1 MYLNLVN
8 HTLKVVAVA
17 MMSNAAEAP
26 VELVEDDD
34 NFDEFFDN
42 NIEISHGE
50 DAVYLG
56 ALGLYV
62 NPFSLVADEKFYFES
77 PAMRQRMQT
86 LLHMIESNN
95 GLICVVS
102 DEGGGKTSFL
112 HRFTH
117 EAGEKWQLHEISIS
131 NDTSSLQIL
140 NSIAA
145 SIGANVLKKENKQ
158 IEKIVS
164 HLSASGAD
172 QSFPVILFDN
182 GHQLGAK
189 AISALLKLKRKIAKK
204 KLKMSTVV
212 FADRNIKNTLNHK
225 LLRNI
230 TDEWTY
236 SIYLPRLSEKDTA
249 EYLYHR
255 LITAGML
262 IDKPF
267 KPADVNAIYKIAKGL
282 PRKTNEV
289 AHRLL
294 MCNYGGLRPV
304 TKFKFGWLGKIKSI
318 SNENKIHIVM
328 GLVLMV
334 MLTSVGSGGP
344 GPANASS
351 AVVAHNAQ
359 AINSAAGMQNKTPGL
374 SATDFSTSK
383 EQPVALKSKAPASID
398 ADCDATIFLDCG
410 KPAKDAIK
418 HITYR

>member
-1 MYLNLVN
+1 M
-8 HTLKVVAVA
+8 K
-17 MMSNAAEAP
+17 SNTAEAS
-26 VELVEDDD
+26 VELSDDDD
-34 NFDEFFDN
+34 NFDDFFDEN
-42 NIEISHGE
+42 NIEVTHGE
-50 DAVYLG
+50 DAAYLN

-62 NPFSLVADEKFYFES
+62 NPFSLVPDEKFYFES

-112 HRFTH
+112 HKFTH
-117 EAGEKWQLHEISIS
+117 EAGEKWSLHEVSIS
-131 NDTSSLQIL
+131 KDTSPLQIL

-145 SIGANVLKKENKQ
+145 SIGANVLKKESRQ
-158 IEKIVS
+158 IEEIVA
-164 HLSASGAD
+164 HLSESGGD
-172 QSFPVILFDN
+172 KSFPVIMFDN
-182 GHQLGAK
+182 GHQLDAK
-189 AISALLKLKRKIAKK
+189 TISALLKLKRKIADK
-204 KLKMSTVV
+204 KLKMSTVI

-225 LLRNI
+225 LLKNI
-230 TDEWTY
+230 SNDWTY

-255 LITAGML
+255 LITAGMF

-267 KPADVNAIYKIAKGL
+267 TPADVSAIYKVSKGL

-294 MCNYGGLRPV
+294 MCKYGGLRPAA
-304 TKFKFGWLGKIKSI
+304 KIQFGWLDKIKSI
-318 SNENKIHIVM
+318 NNENKTYIAM
-328 GLVLMV
+328 SLVLMV

-344 GPANASS
+344 GLVNASP

-359 AINSAAGMQNKTPGL
+359 AINSVPEMQNKTTEF
-374 SATDFSTSK
+374 SAAALPATK
-383 EQPVALKSKAPASID
+383 KPVALKSKTPSSID
-398 ADCDATIFLDCG
+398 AECDASIFLDCG

-418 HITYR
+418 TISYR